1 MLNIPIFRC
10 ADRYGG
16 VIRTSSDRALPYGDF
31 QEFLCR
37 LGRNAGLRQELTPY
51 CFRRGAADILDSM
64 LSRRLEFGSE
74 LPLILCDREIHTC
87 GAQPDDGSFS
97 IKHLPV
103 ILSDKTPSRYPVRI
117 PPWTCPTWPPSRC
130 RGRDNEPTST
140 SRTFTWAGSRFRSL
154 VSGHRKHRAES
165 HRRAPYQDQR
175 TRLSDRSL

>member
-1 MLNIPIFRC
+1 VLQFLTLAFDDRAFEDSSTTCPADLYRLQVPENENALYIRWKEPMLNIPICRC

-37 LGRNAGLRQELTPY
+37 LGWNAGLRQELTPY

-74 LPLILCDREIHTC
+74 LPLLLCDREFHTC

-97 IKHLPV
+97 IKA
-103 ILSDKTPSRYPVRI
+103 
-117 PPWTCPTWPPSRC
+117 
-130 RGRDNEPTST
+130 ST
-140 SRTFTWAGSRFRSL
+140 SHIIREDSIPISSPHTSVALSNVTTIAL
-154 VSGHRKHRAES
+154 QRKR
-165 HRRAPYQDQR
+165 Q
-175 TRLSDRSL
+175 